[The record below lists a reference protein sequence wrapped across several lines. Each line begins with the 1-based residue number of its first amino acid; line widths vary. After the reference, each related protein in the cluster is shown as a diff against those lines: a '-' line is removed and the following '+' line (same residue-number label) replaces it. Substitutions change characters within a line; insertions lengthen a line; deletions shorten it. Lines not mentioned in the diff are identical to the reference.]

1 MVLLRTLIVSN
12 HVVLNHVEH
21 TCGNKSTQ
29 YEVIVATS
37 YRDTVL
43 LLQKMG
49 ISSNMP

>member
-29 YEVIVATS
+29 YEVIAAIS

-49 ISSNMP
+49 ISSNMR